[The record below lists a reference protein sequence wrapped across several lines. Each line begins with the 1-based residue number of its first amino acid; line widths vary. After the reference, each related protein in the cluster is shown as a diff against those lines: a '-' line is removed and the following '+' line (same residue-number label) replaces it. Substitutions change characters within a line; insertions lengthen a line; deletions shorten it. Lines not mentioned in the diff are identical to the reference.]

1 MTVKHLRSV
10 QCQQLA
16 LAAAA
21 DSTVVGKY
29 RAGFS
34 ECAQEVTRYL
44 SQVDGLSPD
53 TRGRLM
59 QHLGTCVTR
68 MQQQLPVPVNS
79 SMGGHAPHP
88 HLQMPSGTPFA
99 SLPGAPEM
107 QQHYNIQQQQQTEY
121 VAAQLRNMQA
131 AAVMA
136 QGSPSHGAVSYT
148 ANVQMV
154 PLSPPESHHQMS
166 PLSASEAPE
175 AILMRTHSPVDLQ
188 SRVQHPKPIRNQAN
202 VPSSQLQIEIPTPS
216 PRPQEVQSTTP
227 ILKCVSPPCLLQ
239 NPRHSRIAVNQ
250 PITAEKVWRPW

>member
-59 QHLGTCVTR
+59 QHLGSCVQR
-68 MQQQLPVPVNS
+68 MQLAVPTNS
-79 SMGGHAPHP
+79 PMGAGPPHP

-99 SLPGAPEM
+99 SLPGAPDM
-107 QQHYNIQQQQQTEY
+107 QQQQYDLQQQQQQREY
-121 VAAQLRNMQA
+121 VAAQLRSLQA
-131 AAVMA
+131 AAA
-136 QGSPSHGAVSYT
+136 ITQGSPPHGVTSYT
-148 ANVQMV
+148 GTVQMV
-154 PLSPPESHHQMS
+154 PLSPPEPHHQMS
-166 PLSASEAPE
+166 SLSASEAPE
-175 AILMRTHSPVDLQ
+175 TVLMRTQSPVDLQ
-188 SRVQHPKPIRNQAN
+188 QSRVQPKAGDQSN
-202 VPSSQLQIEIPTPS
+202 VSSTQLQIEIPTPS
-216 PRPQEVQSTTP
+216 PRSQEVQSTTP
-227 ILKCVSPPCLLQ
+227 ILKCVSPPYLLHY
-239 NPRHSRIAVNQ
+239 PRDSRIAVNR
-250 PITAEKVWRPW
+250 PITNEKVWRPW